1 MKKKYL
7 IICFFISFFSVSA
20 QQISLL
26 NSDYPGANGTYTIDN
41 NSNANYVN
49 FINDVDSSYSLSGN
63 NNGSGNWD
71 WNFNY
76 YGGYST
82 YLMAYGFS
90 FSSDPSNINWII
102 FEEYDFDNNT
112 QTNYTPPTVTL
123 TTPLLTTTTANT
135 ITCFAATLGGEVTN
149 EGATSLTSRGINWG
163 LSAGNL
169 NNTIQNGS
177 GIGTFDEILSGL
189 TPNTTYYFRAFAT
202 NSNGTSYGS
211 IENFQT
217 LIAIPVVTTSAES
230 SISYNGATLGG
241 EVTSEGASQVTS
253 RGVVWGLTSNN
264 LNNTIQ
270 IGSGSGTF
278 SQSFTDLSPGST
290 CYFRT
295 YALNSYGTA
304 YGEILSFKT
313 LHDNYDILVVSGG
326 GSGGAGY
333 GGGGGG
339 GAVKYFFNQSVSG
352 NTAVTVGAGGAAVR
366 IISSGSE
373 IANPGESSSFGNLV
387 ATSSSAANAPNP
399 NGGGGGGSGGGSGG
413 SFGSASG
420 GTAVSGMGY
429 NGGNSQGNGV
439 NFWSVNGGGGGG
451 AGASGSLGTGGN
463 GGAGGAGIAN
473 SITGTSVYYGGGGG
487 GGVVHNA
494 TRGGAGGIGGGGAGS
509 KGDVSATN
517 GTANTGGGGGG
528 FGSMNASQSNNPS
541 GAGGSGIVIVR
552 YLGSTIRATGGTITQ
567 VNGYTIHKFTS
578 SGTFS
583 LSNCTNPTSGGTI
596 ANSQSGATP
605 FNPSAFTSS
614 VAATGETGTLEYKW
628 QSSTTSN
635 SSGFSDIASSNAST
649 YDAGSLSQTTW
660 FKRLARVDCQSDW
673 TGAAESNVLE
683 VTVNSSNTLDNL
695 GLSNSTPASVA
706 YSLRK
711 LSSNYSGPLVRILL
725 GSSYYDVYPDTTTN
739 QFFSLSSPVSA
750 SYSNYN
756 DANTGATANLLS
768 SLIRGSTSASVAIWY
783 DQSGNGIDVMT
794 SSTNG
799 PIIINSGAIQTM
811 NGKPTVYFASVSQ
824 STSQL
829 VSSNTVDF
837 TSQTA
842 ATINAVVQNVG
853 SINYISGVI
862 STGLNGGWGLNY
874 DPTNSINGY
883 WIDGSG
889 CTNANSGD
897 TSNVSKI
904 VTGIIDI
911 DQNANTS
918 SIYENNSLKQ
928 TRNSICGIN
937 HTTTD
942 NICIGIR
949 AANGGGRIFDGY
961 LSEVM
966 IFPSYLSSTN
976 RNSLENNQNVTYFSP
991 SISITSSDTDNSICL
1006 GDSVTFTAS
1015 SYNVNNPTYQ
1025 WYLNGNAINGAT
1037 ASAFSSTTLANN
1049 DTIYVVMDVSG
1060 TPLASN
1066 SISTTVSNSS
1076 LVTSAIKL
1084 STGATTVTSL
1094 TSNLTWAID
1103 NTLNDDNAL
1112 FQITSG
1118 HVLSFRSAKNYVNGQ
1133 SNTYS
1138 VSATSGC
1145 TTKNITVTISP
1156 FCGNW
1161 N

>member
-1 MKKKYL
+1 MKKNCLFFYL
-7 IICFFISFFSVSA
+7 FISFFSVSA
-20 QQISLL
+20 QQISLTG
-26 NSDYPGANGTYTIDN
+26 SDYPGANGTYSIDN

-49 FINDVDSSYSLSGN
+49 YINDVDSSYSLSGN

-76 YGGYST
+76 YGYSR
-82 YLMAYGFS
+82 YLMAYGYS
-90 FSSDPSNINWII
+90 LSSDPSAIYWMI

-123 TTPLLTTTTANT
+123 TTPLLTTATANT

-217 LIAIPVVTTSAES
+217 LIATPVVTTSAES

-439 NFWSVNGGGGGG
+439 NYWSVNGGGGGG
-451 AGASGSLGTGGN
+451 AGAGGSLGTGGY

-494 TRGGAGGIGGGGAGS
+494 NSGGAGGIGGGGAGS

-614 VAATGETGTLEYKW
+614 VDATGETGTLEYKW

-635 SSGFSDIASSNAST
+635 SSGFSDIASSNFET
-649 YDAGSLSQTTW
+649 YDSGSLSQTTW

-683 VTVNSSNTLDNL
+683 VTVVCNS
-695 GLSNSTPASVA
+695 
-706 YSLRK
+706 
-711 LSSNYSGPLVRILL
+711 
-725 GSSYYDVYPDTTTN
+725 
-739 QFFSLSSPVSA
+739 F
-750 SYSNYN
+750 
-756 DANTGATANLLS
+756 
-768 SLIRGSTSASVAIWY
+768 LIS
-783 DQSGNGIDVMT
+783 
-794 SSTNG
+794 
-799 PIIINSGAIQTM
+799 
-811 NGKPTVYFASVSQ
+811 
-824 STSQL
+824 
-829 VSSNTVDF
+829 
-837 TSQTA
+837 
-842 ATINAVVQNVG
+842 
-853 SINYISGVI
+853 
-862 STGLNGGWGLNY
+862 
-874 DPTNSINGY
+874 
-883 WIDGSG
+883 
-889 CTNANSGD
+889 
-897 TSNVSKI
+897 
-904 VTGIIDI
+904 
-911 DQNANTS
+911 
-918 SIYENNSLKQ
+918 
-928 TRNSICGIN
+928 
-937 HTTTD
+937 
-942 NICIGIR
+942 
-949 AANGGGRIFDGY
+949 
-961 LSEVM
+961 
-966 IFPSYLSSTN
+966 
-976 RNSLENNQNVTYFSP
+976 
-991 SISITSSDTDNSICL
+991 
-1006 GDSVTFTAS
+1006 
-1015 SYNVNNPTYQ
+1015 
-1025 WYLNGNAINGAT
+1025 
-1037 ASAFSSTTLANN
+1037 
-1049 DTIYVVMDVSG
+1049 
-1060 TPLASN
+1060 
-1066 SISTTVSNSS
+1066 
-1076 LVTSAIKL
+1076 SAIKL
-1084 STGATTVTSL
+1084 STGASTVTSL

-1118 HVLSFRSAKNYVNGQ
+1118 YELSFINPVNYGQ
-1133 SNTYS
+1133 NNSYS
-1138 VSATSGC
+1138 VSVISGC
-1145 TTKNITVTISP
+1145 KTKNITVTISP
-1156 FCGNW
+1156 YCGNW
-1161 N
+1161 NEISSGSGDGLSQANAGESAYTIKRDYPNSTDGLYWISNANINNGTPFQIYADMTTDGGGWTLIMCNNQNSGWDRTNAILRNQNSPSINSNYSIISYADYIKKSASGFQYMIDATNRGTYGGIWTANQAYSFVATTNSQTDVTRNIQFGTWDYHDRSLEQRMPWHNVNGGPAVITTSTDTSSEWWGTLIGFETYSPAPYIADNCGSDPCNTQPGIIWYWVR